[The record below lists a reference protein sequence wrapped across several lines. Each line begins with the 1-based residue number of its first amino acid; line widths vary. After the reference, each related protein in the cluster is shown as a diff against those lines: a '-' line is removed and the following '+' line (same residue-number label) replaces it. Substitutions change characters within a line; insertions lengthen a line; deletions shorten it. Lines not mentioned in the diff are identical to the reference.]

1 MNKILKR
8 KSENDITYTILR
20 EGDELKIDSD
30 VALYLEVLG
39 GNYHTASVIGMFIYN
54 EDLSIYITSD
64 LIPLYLPHIAV
75 TYDLKKLIVS
85 LSHIGIKFE
94 KLCFDTMLAAYLLDY
109 NVKDDI
115 AYLSSS
121 LGYDIEFYE
130 NMYGK
135 NFEKKHEVL
144 MK

>member
-64 LIPLYLPHIAV
+64 LIPLYLPKIIPHIAV
-75 TYDLKKLIVS
+75 TYDLKKINCF
-85 LSHIGIKFE
+85 IKS
-94 KLCFDTMLAAYLLDY
+94 YW
-109 NVKDDI
+109 N
-115 AYLSSS
+115 
-121 LGYDIEFYE
+121 
-130 NMYGK
+130 
-135 NFEKKHEVL
+135 
-144 MK
+144 